1 MTNVLD
7 DFMVGLSN
15 CDKVVVRLTGVG
27 EREFSTK
34 EIYEVIDKLQQPTL
48 KPTTEINIDYYN
60 ELKAK
65 VEELER
71 LARIGRATKKLCEC
85 YGGTI
90 ACHFEN
96 IEDLLNW
103 AESEGER

>member
-1 MTNVLD
+1 MKNVEIAFDIDPKSFVKSSRKCAILD
-7 DFMVGLSN
+7 
-15 CDKVVVRLTGVG
+15 
-27 EREFSTK
+27 
-34 EIYEVIDKLQQPTL
+34 
-48 KPTTEINIDYYN
+48 IDYYN

-103 AESEGER
+103 AESEGE